1 MKWMKWHKGEPPE
14 AGWYPAMRIKERGGW
29 NNGWRWWDGE
39 RWSWPAFP
47 HESAQKAGK
56 WAAQKEPAGHTPEI
70 MWGTPQ
76 VIN

>member
-1 MKWMKWHKGEPPE
+1 MKWMKWHKGEPP
-14 AGWYPAMRIKERGGW
+14 AIDWYPTMKIRGRGW
-29 NNGWRWWDGE
+29 DNSWRWWDGE
-39 RWSWPAFP
+39 CWSWPAFP

>member
-1 MKWMKWHKGEPPE
+1 MKWMKWHKGEPP
-14 AGWYPAMRIKERGGW
+14 AIDWYPTMKIRGRGW
-29 NNGWRWWDGE
+29 DNGWRWWDGE
-39 RWSWPAFP
+39 RWSWPTFP

-56 WAAQKEPAGHTPEI
+56 WAAQKEPKGHNSEI

>member
-14 AGWYPAMRIKERGGW
+14 AGWYPAMRIRERGGW

-47 HESAQKAGK
+47 HESAQKAGR
-56 WAAQKEPAGHTPEI
+56 
-70 MWGTPQ
+70 
-76 VIN
+76 